1 MNEYCVDVSKVM
13 KKWENH
19 EKLSKYEKMVLLSMF
34 NEAKEIKYIISDEQE
49 LINSEVKIR
58 ELSKDQAL
66 IEKIERELIEG
77 YLKDK

>member
-19 EKLSKYEKMVLLSMF
+19 EKLSKYEKMVLLSML
-34 NEAKEIKYIISDEQE
+34 NETKEIKYVISDEQE
-49 LINSEVKIR
+49 LINSEAKIR

-66 IEKIERELIEG
+66 IEKIEKELIEG
-77 YLKDK
+77 YLKDE

>member
-19 EKLSKYEKMVLLSMF
+19 EKLSKYEKMVLLSML
-34 NEAKEIKYIISDEQE
+34 NETKEIKYVISDEQE
-49 LINSEVKIR
+49 LINSEAKIR

-66 IEKIERELIEG
+66 IEKIEKELIED
-77 YLKDK
+77 YLKD

>member
-19 EKLSKYEKMVLLSMF
+19 EKLSKYEKMVLLSML
-34 NEAKEIKYIISDEQE
+34 NETKEIKYVISDEQE
-49 LINSEVKIR
+49 LINSEAKIR

-66 IEKIERELIEG
+66 IEKIENELIEG
-77 YLKDK
+77 YLKDE

>member
-19 EKLSKYEKMVLLSMF
+19 EKLSKYEKMVLLSML
-34 NEAKEIKYIISDEQE
+34 NETKDIKYVISDEQE
-49 LINSEVKIR
+49 LINSEAKIR

-66 IEKIERELIEG
+66 IEKIENELIEG
-77 YLKDK
+77 YLKDE